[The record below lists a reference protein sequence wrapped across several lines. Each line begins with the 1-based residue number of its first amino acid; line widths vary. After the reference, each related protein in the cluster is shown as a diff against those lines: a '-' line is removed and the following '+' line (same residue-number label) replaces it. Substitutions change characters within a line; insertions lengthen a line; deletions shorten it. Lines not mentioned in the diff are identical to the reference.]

1 MNETE
6 KMQNLHQLAV
16 KGEILSVQ
24 EQSALQ
30 NWYDVSDREEE
41 LILNDSQPVQNIKD
55 LRQQLIATTKQTV
68 KISRE
73 VEFLISQNEI
83 LRNENQSL
91 RKTLEERLLEKA
103 A

>member
-16 KGEILSVQ
+16 KNEILSVQ

-73 VEFLISQNEI
+73 VESLILRNEI

-91 RKTLEERLLEKA
+91 RKTLEERLLEKFA
-103 A
+103 